1 MKQQDVGPVL
11 VVSDHSELRLVGIVT
26 DRDIAL
32 KVVAE
37 SRDAYS
43 TRVDSI
49 MSSDMVTCRED
60 EEVSQAVRKMAE
72 YQIRRI
78 AVVDNNDRVVGIIS
92 QADIARTG
100 QDDQVGEMV
109 EEISRPL
116 GGGEWSGSQFEASG
130 SRQSAGLDAGSAL
143 AIGALCLGFGAG
155 LMFLFDPSRG
165 RRRRN
170 QLAERG
176 TELWNHPTEVLNRTR
191 STISDTAQNLVSATR
206 SRFTGQTD
214 QPYEEQFVP
223 GPATGSTRR

>member
-1 MKQQDVGPVL
+1 MTCGNLMTRDPSCCLPGDSVATAAKIMKQQDVGPVL

-78 AVVDNNDRVVGIIS
+78 AVVD
-92 QADIARTG
+92 
-100 QDDQVGEMV
+100 
-109 EEISRPL
+109 
-116 GGGEWSGSQFEASG
+116 
-130 SRQSAGLDAGSAL
+130 
-143 AIGALCLGFGAG
+143 
-155 LMFLFDPSRG
+155 
-165 RRRRN
+165 
-170 QLAERG
+170 
-176 TELWNHPTEVLNRTR
+176 
-191 STISDTAQNLVSATR
+191 
-206 SRFTGQTD
+206 
-214 QPYEEQFVP
+214 
-223 GPATGSTRR
+223 